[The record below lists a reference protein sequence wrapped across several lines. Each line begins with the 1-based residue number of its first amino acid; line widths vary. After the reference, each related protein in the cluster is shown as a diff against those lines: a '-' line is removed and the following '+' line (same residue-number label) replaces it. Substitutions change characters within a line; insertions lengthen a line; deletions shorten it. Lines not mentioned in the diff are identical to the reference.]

1 MDGLAGGAAL
11 IRLAL
16 LLWSLGPLL
25 WQLRTSFLVGEA
37 LVGEDGGAP
46 AFPWTLAN
54 YQLVLSGDPSLA
66 QVLLNSALL
75 GLTTTLLTLVLAV
88 PCAYGLHRL
97 RGRLRS
103 LLNVLLVGA
112 ALFPTVLLF
121 LSLLQLARWFHLA
134 NHLLAL
140 SLPYAGLS
148 LPLAILLLRAAIDDL
163 PPELD
168 DAGRL
173 DGMSNLQRFRWIVLP
188 LITPTM
194 ASTGLLV
201 FLASWNEYPIA
212 LTWLSRSDRLTLPAA
227 MGRIAS
233 SSVFTIPYGPF
244 AAATVLGSLPLL
256 VLVLL
261 FQRWIISGITQGA
274 VKG

>member
-1 MDGLAGGAAL
+1 MM
-11 IRLAL
+11 RAL
-16 LLWSLGPLL
+16 LLFWSLAPLL
-25 WQLRTSFLVGEA
+25 WQLRASFLIGEV
-37 LVGEDGGAP
+37 LVGGTPPPGVSP
-46 AFPWTLAN
+46 YTLAN
-54 YQLVLSGDPSLA
+54 YRLVLNGDPSLA

-75 GLTTTLLTLVLAV
+75 GAVTTALTLLLAL
-88 PCAYGLHRL
+88 PCAYGLHHL
-97 RGRLRS
+97 QGRLRPLISAS
-103 LLNVLLVGA
+103 LVAA

-121 LSLLQLARWFHLA
+121 LSLLQFARWLSLA

-140 SLPYAGLS
+140 ALPYAALA
-148 LPLAILLLRAAIDDL
+148 LPLAILLLNAAIADL
-163 PPELD
+163 PPDLE
-168 DAGRL
+168 DAARL
-173 DGMSNLQRFRWIVLP
+173 EGLNAPQRLRRIVAP
-188 LITPTM
+188 LLGPAL

-256 VLVLL
+256 LLVLL
-261 FQRWIISGITQGA
+261 FQRWIISGLTRGA

>member
-1 MDGLAGGAAL
+1 MMRAL
-11 IRLAL
+11 L

-25 WQLRTSFLVGEA
+25 WQLRTSFLVGEV
-37 LVGEDGGAP
+37 LVGGSAGAGVST
-46 AFPWTLAN
+46 WTLAN
-54 YQLVLSGDPSLA
+54 YRLVLGGDPSLA
-66 QVLLNSALL
+66 RVLLNSALL
-75 GLTTTLLTLVLAV
+75 GGVTTLLTLLLAL
-88 PCAYGLHRL
+88 PCAYGLHHL
-97 RGRLRS
+97 QGRLRPLIS
-103 LLNVLLVGA
+103 AGLVGA

-121 LSLLQLARWFHLA
+121 LSLLQLARWLGLA

-140 SLPYAGLS
+140 SLPYAALS

-163 PPELD
+163 PPELE
-168 DAGRL
+168 DAARL
-173 DGMSNLQRFRWIVLP
+173 DGLNAPQRLRRIVAP
-188 LITPTM
+188 LLGPAIV
-194 ASTGLLV
+194 STGLLV

-233 SSVFTIPYGPF
+233 SSVFTVPYGPF

-256 VLVLL
+256 LLVLL
-261 FQRWIISGITQGA
+261 FQRWIISGLTQGA

>member
-1 MDGLAGGAAL
+1 MSRSL
-11 IRLAL
+11 L
-16 LLWSLGPLL
+16 LLWSLAPLL
-25 WQLRTSFLVGEA
+25 WQLRTSLLVGDV
-37 LVGEDGGAP
+37 LVGKAMAP
-46 AFPWTLAN
+46 GVSPWTLAN
-54 YQLVLSGDPSLA
+54 YRLVLHGDPSLA
-66 QVLLNSALL
+66 QVLFNSALL
-75 GLTTTLLTLVLAV
+75 GLVTTGVTLSLAV
-88 PCAYGLHRL
+88 PCAYGLHHL
-97 RGRLRS
+97 KGRLQPWI
-103 LLNVLLVGA
+103 NGTLVGA

-121 LSLLQLARWFHLA
+121 LSLLQVARSFGLA

-140 SLPYAGLS
+140 SLPYAALS
-148 LPLAILLLRAAIDDL
+148 LPLAILLLRAAINDL
-163 PPELD
+163 PPELE
-168 DAGRL
+168 DAARL
-173 DGMSNLQRFRWIVLP
+173 EGLNPLQRLRLIVAP
-188 LITPTM
+188 LLAPAM

-256 VLVLL
+256 LLVLF
-261 FQRWIISGITQGA
+261 FQRWIISGLTQGA

>member
-1 MDGLAGGAAL
+1 MM
-11 IRLAL
+11 RL
-16 LLWSLGPLL
+16 LLLIWSLGPLL
-25 WQLRTSFLVGEA
+25 WQVRTSFLVGDV
-37 LVGEDGGAP
+37 LVGQPNA
-46 AFPWTLAN
+46 ALSRWTLEN
-54 YQLVLSGDPSLA
+54 YRLLLQGDPSLA
-66 QVLLNSALL
+66 QVLLNSAGL
-75 GLTTTLLTLVLAV
+75 GLLTTGLTLALAL
-88 PCAYGLHRL
+88 PCAYGLHHL
-97 RGRLRS
+97 RGGLKPLINAALIGS
-103 LLNVLLVGA
+103 

-121 LSLLQLARWFHLA
+121 LSLLQVARWLHLA
-134 NHLLAL
+134 NQLVAL
-140 SLPYAGLS
+140 SLPYAALS
-148 LPLAILLLRAAIDDL
+148 LPLAVLLLRAAIGDL
-163 PPELD
+163 PGELE

-173 DGMSNLQRFRWIVLP
+173 DGLNMVQRLRWIVAP
-188 LITPTM
+188 LLAPAL

-256 VLVLL
+256 MIVLV
-261 FQRWIISGITQGA
+261 FQRWIVSGLTQGA